1 MAAGGGDRASTPVPG
16 EAGQVPAVATP
27 ESLFGDWVGGDGEAG
42 SGGADGDMASEEL
55 RELDDLWS
63 ETASTRWGGSRG
75 DRFLTESDVDTFFVL
90 SIPFGRCVS

>member
-1 MAAGGGDRASTPVPG
+1 MAAGGGDGASTPVPG
-16 EAGQVPAVATP
+16 EAGQVQAVATP

-63 ETASTRWGGSRG
+63 ETASTRGRFKEPRG
-75 DRFLTESDVDTFFVL
+75 Q
-90 SIPFGRCVS
+90 